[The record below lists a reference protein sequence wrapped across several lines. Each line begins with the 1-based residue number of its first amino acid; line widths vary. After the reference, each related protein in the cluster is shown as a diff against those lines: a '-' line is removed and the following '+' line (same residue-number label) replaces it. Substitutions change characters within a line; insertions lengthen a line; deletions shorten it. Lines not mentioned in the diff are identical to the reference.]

1 MSIKTLVQLILF
13 TIILGIFY
21 VFYFIYFKKNVSE
34 INQSTKENIVKNE
47 LSLAQEEK
55 EEVLNNQNESNI
67 IKNIEY
73 KSSDKSGNDY
83 ILRAKI
89 GEIDIQ
95 NKNIIRLNEVSG
107 KIMLVEK
114 EPINIY
120 SKFAIYNSKNSDTK
134 FYEEVKIQF
143 EDNQINS
150 DNFDLFIKENI
161 AKIYDNVQF
170 NNNLSKINA
179 DIINIDLLSGNINV
193 DMYNES
199 NKVIF
204 LKKQNGN
211 Y

>member
-47 LSLAQEEK
+47 LSLVQEEK

-114 EPINIY
+114 EPININ

-204 LKKQNGN
+204 LKK
-211 Y
+211 

>member
-34 INQSTKENIVKNE
+34 INQSTKENIVRNE

-204 LKKQNGN
+204 LKK
-211 Y
+211 

>member
-47 LSLAQEEK
+47 LSLVQEEK

-150 DNFDLFIKENI
+150 DNFDLFINENI

-204 LKKQNGN
+204 LKK
-211 Y
+211 

>member
-1 MSIKTLVQLILF
+1 MNIKTAVQLILF

-21 VFYFIYFKKNVSE
+21 VFYFVYFKKNFPEVSKTTIE
-34 INQSTKENIVKNE
+34 ESVKNE
-47 LSLAQEEK
+47 IILTK
-55 EEVLNNQNESNI
+55 EDSPKNLNNQNESNI

-73 KSSDKSGNDY
+73 KSTDRSGNDY

-204 LKKQNGN
+204 LKK
-211 Y
+211 

>member
-47 LSLAQEEK
+47 LSLVQEEK

-150 DNFDLFIKENI
+150 DNFDLFIRENI

-204 LKKQNGN
+204 LKK
-211 Y
+211 

>member
-150 DNFDLFIKENI
+150 DNFDLFK
-161 AKIYDNVQF
+161 KILQRF
-170 NNNLSKINA
+170 MI
-179 DIINIDLLSGNINV
+179 
-193 DMYNES
+193 MYNL
-199 NKVIF
+199 IIIY
-204 LKKQNGN
+204 LK
-211 Y
+211 

>member
-1 MSIKTLVQLILF
+1 MSVKTVVQLILF
-13 TIILGIFY
+13 TLIVVIFY

-34 INQSTKENIVKNE
+34 INQSTQEENVKKE
-47 LSLAQEEK
+47 LSLAQEDKQED
-55 EEVLNNQNESNI
+55 LNNQNESNI

-83 ILRAKI
+83 ILKAKV

-95 NKNIIRLNEVSG
+95 NKNIIKLNEVSG
-107 KIMLVEK
+107 KIILVEQD
-114 EPINIY
+114 PINIY
-120 SKFAIYNSKNSDTK
+120 SKFAIYNSENSDTK
-134 FYEEVKIQF
+134 FYKEVRIQF

-193 DMYNES
+193 DMYNKS

-204 LKKQNGN
+204 LKK
-211 Y
+211 

>member
-204 LKKQNGN
+204 LKK
-211 Y
+211 

>member
-150 DNFDLFIKENI
+150 DNFDLFINENI

-204 LKKQNGN
+204 LKK
-211 Y
+211 

>member
-83 ILRAKI
+83 ILRARI
-89 GEIDIQ
+89 GEIDIK
-95 NKNIIRLNEVSG
+95 NKNIIRLSGVFG
-107 KIMLVEK
+107 KIMLVQK
-114 EPINIY
+114 EPININ
-120 SKFAIYNSKNSDTK
+120 SKFAIYNTENSDTK

-143 EDNQINS
+143 ENNQINS
-150 DNFDLFIKENI
+150 GHFDLFINENI
-161 AKIYDNVQF
+161 AKIYDNVSF
-170 NNNLSKINA
+170 DNNLSKINA
-179 DIINIDLLSGNINV
+179 DIINIDLASGNINV
-193 DMYNES
+193 DMYNKS
-199 NKVIF
+199 NKVKF
-204 LKKQNGN
+204 LKK
-211 Y
+211 

>member
-47 LSLAQEEK
+47 LSLVQEEK

-204 LKKQNGN
+204 LKK
-211 Y
+211 

>member
-1 MSIKTLVQLILF
+1 MSVKTVVQLILF
-13 TIILGIFY
+13 TLIVVIFY

-34 INQSTKENIVKNE
+34 INQSTQEENVKKE
-47 LSLAQEEK
+47 LSLAQEDKQED
-55 EEVLNNQNESNI
+55 LNNQNESNI

-83 ILRAKI
+83 ILKAKV

-95 NKNIIRLNEVSG
+95 NKNIIKLNEVSG
-107 KIMLVEK
+107 KIILVEQD
-114 EPINIY
+114 PINIY
-120 SKFAIYNSKNSDTK
+120 SKFAIYNSENSETK
-134 FYEEVKIQF
+134 FYKEVRIQF

-193 DMYNES
+193 DMYNKS

-204 LKKQNGN
+204 LKK
-211 Y
+211 

>member
-1 MSIKTLVQLILF
+1 
-13 TIILGIFY
+13 
-21 VFYFIYFKKNVSE
+21 
-34 INQSTKENIVKNE
+34 
-47 LSLAQEEK
+47 
-55 EEVLNNQNESNI
+55 
-67 IKNIEY
+67 
-73 KSSDKSGNDY
+73 
-83 ILRAKI
+83 
-89 GEIDIQ
+89 
-95 NKNIIRLNEVSG
+95 
-107 KIMLVEK
+107 MLVEK

-204 LKKQNGN
+204 LKK
-211 Y
+211 

>member
-1 MSIKTLVQLILF
+1 MSIKTVVQLILF
-13 TIILGIFY
+13 TLILSIFY

-34 INQSTKENIVKNE
+34 INQSTKEDIVKNE
-47 LSLAQEEK
+47 LNVAQEDK

-83 ILRAKI
+83 ILKAKI

-95 NKNIIRLNEVSG
+95 NKNIIRLNGVSG
-107 KIMLVEK
+107 KITLVEK
-114 EPINIY
+114 DPINIY
-120 SKFAIYNSKNSDTK
+120 SKFAIYNSENSDTK
-134 FYEEVKIQF
+134 FYEEVEIQF

-150 DNFDLFIKENI
+150 DNFDLFIRENI

-204 LKKQNGN
+204 LKK
-211 Y
+211 